1 MLKAAGRIQR
11 IFVYLGMFAI
21 LYLFYR
27 SFWVIILLLPCIMI
41 YRKIHRREQ
50 AENYRALLRA
60 QFKDFLDS
68 LAASL
73 RAGYSV
79 ENALR
84 ESQSELLLVHG
95 EDSPICLELNR
106 MLNQISLGMPV
117 EEVFQDLANRTNVDD
132 IETFASVF
140 RIVRRTGGDLTGIS
154 KKAARDLADKLDT
167 GNEIAVIISAKKLEL
182 RVISVIPAGLI
193 GYMNLTGEDLLDPL
207 YGNVTGVLIMTVCLC
222 VYGAAVLLGRRL
234 IRIEL

>member
-1 MLKAAGRIQR
+1 
-11 IFVYLGMFAI
+11 
-21 LYLFYR
+21 
-27 SFWVIILLLPCIMI
+27 
-41 YRKIHRREQ
+41 
-50 AENYRALLRA
+50 
-60 QFKDFLDS
+60 
-68 LAASL
+68 
-73 RAGYSV
+73 
-79 ENALR
+79 
-84 ESQSELLLVHG
+84 
-95 EDSPICLELNR
+95 
-106 MLNQISLGMPV
+106 
-117 EEVFQDLANRTNVDD
+117 
-132 IETFASVF
+132 VF